1 MGCCKDKAYD
11 RALRCILKSI
21 LCVDDDPQW
30 SARVVLG
37 ANGITHCFEGD
48 FTMLL
53 PVDRKVTA
61 TVTFTD
67 RGGNAAEVQGSPV
80 WNTDR
85 PDLLTVEVV
94 DGVANITPVG
104 PLGSAQVVVSADADL
119 GEGFVE
125 LIVLGQ
131 IEVIAGTA
139 VAGAINFGE
148 PVPL

>member
-1 MGCCKDKAYD
+1 
-11 RALRCILKSI
+11 
-21 LCVDDDPQW
+21 
-30 SARVVLG
+30 
-37 ANGITHCFEGD
+37 
-48 FTMLL
+48 MLL

-139 VAGAINFGE
+139 VAGVINFGE